1 MLQQLKKLVKNPFM
15 GEEREGKCLETLKS
29 QTDWIMGSTFLLG
42 FCVNERVS
50 KSSLHIYCTYIWQ
63 AEKVIPI
70 VQNKLVYT
78 ILMCVYCFFQA
89 ECQNHIRIVVKLSE
103 ELLLLCGTHAY
114 KPKCRHYTFKVC
126 YFWYKSS
133 T

>member
-1 MLQQLKKLVKNPFM
+1 MSGNPKVPDRLNN
-15 GEEREGKCLETLKS
+15 GLNISLGILCKREGVQIQL
-29 QTDWIMGSTFLLG
+29 
-42 FCVNERVS
+42 
-50 KSSLHIYCTYIWQ
+50 TYILYLYM
-63 AEKVIPI
+63 AIRKSYPI
-70 VQNKLVYT
+70 VQNKLVYA

>member
-1 MLQQLKKLVKNPFM
+1 M
-15 GEEREGKCLETLKS
+15 GGKCLETLKS

-50 KSSLHIYCTYIWQ
+50 KSSLHIYCTYM
-63 AEKVIPI
+63 ASRKSHLI
-70 VQNKLVYT
+70 VQNKLVY

-114 KPKCRHYTFKVC
+114 KPKCRHYTFKVGGISRQPSSHDASGI
-126 YFWYKSS
+126 FFDSNSVWYQS